1 MSLKNKY
8 SKLTDKE
15 KKKEILRLYQ
25 KEKKSLADVAK
36 ELGTYANKIRRDAIK
51 FDIKLRDKSSAQ
63 SNALKTG
70 KATHPTEGKQHSD
83 ESKNKIGKSLM
94 EVWEGLSDAE
104 LKRRSD
110 TAKKLWS
117 ALPEQEKEER
127 LRLAREAV
135 RVTSKTGSKME
146 KYLLSGLIKEGFKV
160 EPHKEQLLGNTRLHL
175 DLFLPTINVAIEV
188 DGLSHFLPV
197 WGEDALAKTKKY
209 DQKKSGL
216 IVGRGYK
223 LIRIAQM
230 HEYSNARA
238 QRVLEQ
244 LVSVLNDIGKTKTKI
259 ITIED

>member
-1 MSLKNKY
+1 MSLKTKY
-8 SKLTDKE
+8 SKLSDKE
-15 KKKEILRLYQ
+15 KKREIVRLYQ

-36 ELGTYANKIRRDAIK
+36 ALGTYANKIRRDAIK
-51 FDIKLRDKSSAQ
+51 FEIKLRDKSSAQ

-70 KATHPTEGKQHSD
+70 KATHPTEGKQHST

-94 EVWEGLSDAE
+94 ETWENLPQEE
-104 LKRRSD
+104 LDRRS
-110 TAKKLWS
+110 ALSKKIWAS
-117 ALPEQEKEER
+117 VPEQEKEQR
-127 LRLAREAV
+127 LKRARDAV
-135 RVTSKTGSKME
+135 RETSKTGSKME
-146 KYLLSGLIKEGFKV
+146 KYILSGLIKEGFKV

-188 DGLSHFLPV
+188 DGPSHFLPV

-216 IVGRGYK
+216 IVGKGYK
-223 LIRIAQM
+223 LIRVAQL

-238 QRVLEQ
+238 QKVLEE
-244 LVSVLNDIGKTKTKI
+244 LVKVLSTIGKTKTKI